1 MSNTTSASAPS
12 PLQAHLFIFVAEV
25 MWGLSAPIAKD
36 IMLQDFNGFQLV
48 SLRIAG
54 SALLFWGLSLLQNQ
68 QERVSRS
75 DLAKLMLAGLLS
87 IGFNQTLFTV
97 GLDMTSPVNASIMTT
112 MMPILT
118 MFLAFLILHEPI
130 STLKVLGIVCGATGA
145 ILIVLH
151 SSHSGASR
159 ADSAEGDLLIIIAQ
173 FCFALY
179 LTLFK
184 GVLHRYSGVT
194 CMKWM
199 FTASILFVVPFTA
212 QSFRTFSWTGHTAA
226 FWGGTA
232 YVVVGAT
239 FIAYLLLMAAQKVL
253 RPTVVSIY
261 NYVQPLVACI
271 ASVLAGLGV
280 FTWVHALAACLIVAG
295 VTFVTRSKSRAQM
308 LAEQKGAS
316 K

>member
-199 FTASILFVVPFTA
+199 FTASLLFVVPFTA
-212 QSFRTFSWTGHTAA
+212 QSFRTFSCSSEGTTSHCSQHIQLCAA
-226 FWGGTA
+226 SRSLHRECTCRAGSLH
-232 YVVVGAT
+232 VG
-239 FIAYLLLMAAQKVL
+239 
-253 RPTVVSIY
+253 
-261 NYVQPLVACI
+261 
-271 ASVLAGLGV
+271 
-280 FTWVHALAACLIVAG
+280 
-295 VTFVTRSKSRAQM
+295 SRAGCLPHSRRCDLCHTFQEPRTD
-308 LAEQKGAS
+308 AC
-316 K
+316 